1 MDYLSLSEYKSFGLI
16 DITDDEI
23 KSLLPRA
30 SIMLDNITRDF
41 YQKHDLETD
50 KFETRKR
57 KFKLSVALQ
66 MEYMKR
72 SNVLTAEDKARQPQS
87 VSQTIGRTSINK
99 SYGSGANSNRSTS
112 GLCADAINALSGT
125 GLLYRGVNYL

>member
-30 SIMLDNITRDF
+30 SIMLDNITPDF

-87 VSQTIGRTSINK
+87 V
-99 SYGSGANSNRSTS
+99 
-112 GLCADAINALSGT
+112 
-125 GLLYRGVNYL
+125 